1 MAQPKQERARATRQR
16 VLCAAGE
23 VFAEYGYYRASV
35 GQIMLRSNVTKGAL
49 YFHFESKEA
58 MAAGVLA
65 RLQAPDTTD
74 LPAGPVRLQT
84 LITLI
89 NGYADPP
96 LTDPVLRGALR
107 LVGEPE
113 FGGSAWQE
121 RLHLTITGLLTEAA
135 HAGELLSH
143 VAPADTAELI
153 MTVLAGLRRFAPE
166 PEAGDAAIGRIT
178 IMWRHLLPSIAIPAL
193 IPALDLQRRPPGTTD
208 SGDQSAKASL
218 PTASPP
224 PGSTS

>member
-23 VFAEYGYYRASV
+23 VFAEYGYHGASV
-35 GQIMLRSNVTKGAL
+35 GQIMDRSHVTKGAL
-49 YFHFESKEA
+49 YFHFASKEE

-65 RLQAPDTTD
+65 RLQEPDITEI
-74 LPAGPVRLQT
+74 PAGPVRLQT

-107 LVGEPE
+107 LIGEPE
-113 FGGSAWQE
+113 FEGSAGQE
-121 RLHLTITGLLTEAA
+121 RLHLTITGLLTDAA

-143 VAPADTAELI
+143 VAPTDTAELI
-153 MTVLAGLRRFAPE
+153 TTVLAGLRRFAPE
-166 PEAGDAAIGRIT
+166 PKAGDAAISRIAV
-178 IMWRHLLPSIAIPAL
+178 MWRHLLPSIAIPAL

-208 SGDQSAKASL
+208 SDDQSAKASL
-218 PTASPP
+218 SSPSPP
-224 PGSTS
+224 PGGTN